1 MAKRKIA
8 SAIGYSK
15 GDPAPVVLAQGKG
28 REAEQI
34 ISIAQE
40 AGIAVIEDEALAVLL
55 DSSAKTGDFI
65 PHWCWEAAARI
76 LAFVLKQGS

>member
-1 MAKRKIA
+1 LAKRKIA
-8 SAIGYSK
+8 SAIGYTK

-28 REAEQI
+28 RQAEQI
-34 ISIAQE
+34 IAVAE
-40 AGIAVIEDEALAVLL
+40 NAGIAVIEDESLAVLL

-65 PHWCWEAAARI
+65 PPWCWEAAAKI